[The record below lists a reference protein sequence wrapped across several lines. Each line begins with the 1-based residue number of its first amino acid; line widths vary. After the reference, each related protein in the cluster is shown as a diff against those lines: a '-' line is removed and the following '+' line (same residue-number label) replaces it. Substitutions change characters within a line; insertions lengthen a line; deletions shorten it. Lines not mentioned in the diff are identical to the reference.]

1 MFHDRYADVAVTGAW
16 RPLAADLYADLR
28 RSGIDLP
35 ARPLTIDQAVDGRES
50 FLSAAPDEAGRR
62 RQSGL
67 ERWLDALYDGRGGH
81 ARDRRLR
88 TDGVGFTLQGG
99 RRVLHDI
106 SIDLHGGE
114 VLGIVGRNGA
124 GKSTL
129 GQILAGLLTPTEGAV
144 HMETGARSVR
154 RGLVFQNPEH
164 QFVAETV
171 RDELIDRESTRLNPR
186 H

>member
-1 MFHDRYADVAVTGAW
+1 M
-16 RPLAADLYADLR
+16 
-28 RSGIDLP
+28 
-35 ARPLTIDQAVDGRES
+35 
-50 FLSAAPDEAGRR
+50 
-62 RQSGL
+62 
-67 ERWLDALYDGRGGH
+67 
-81 ARDRRLR
+81 
-88 TDGVGFTLQGG
+88 DGVGFALPGG
-99 RRVLHDI
+99 RRILHDI
-106 SIDLHGGE
+106 SIELYGGE

-171 RDELIDRESTRLNPR
+171 RDELIASFFPTRQDRKSTEERRVGKESGRTCRPR
-186 H
+186 GTPDH